1 VYQDPSISRLNAHSG
16 ARAQFYMRQH
26 IRHFSNS
33 HSVIITQCYWVYNKT
48 GLIQAYRWI
57 AHASAALYTSLHDLF
72 LNAWACL
79 QTARYVEKKRGRKWR
94 AKMIEVGYLSL
105 FESKMISVWRKP
117 TIHIKPPL
125 HYTCITHPNYEPQ
138 FFVTVTDKFRINDF
152 YPDVWM
158 NGRKTRCG

>member
-1 VYQDPSISRLNAHSG
+1 
-16 ARAQFYMRQH
+16 MWQH

-94 AKMIEVGYLSL
+94 AKKIEVGYLSL
-105 FESKMISVWRKP
+105 FESKISVWRKP

-125 HYTCITHPNYEPQ
+125 HYTCITQPNYEPQ
-138 FFVTVTDKFRINDF
+138 FFYYRQIQDKWFLSWRVDEWKK
-152 YPDVWM
+152 DQMWLK
-158 NGRKTRCG
+158 GKKTNSGSQ